1 MPPAGQRNPVRRQAA
16 NPVPRRIRID
26 DDAPPQTRTA
36 RYTGNR
42 HQNEIKNLFER
53 KINLTACHPSE

>member
-1 MPPAGQRNPVRRQAA
+1 MTLMHILKRELPDTLVIG
-16 NPVPRRIRID
+16 IS
-26 DDAPPQTRTA
+26 
-36 RYTGNR
+36 

>member
-1 MPPAGQRNPVRRQAA
+1 MPPSVQRNPAQRQAA

-26 DDAPPQTRTA
+26 ADAHPQTRTA

-53 KINLTACHPSE
+53 KIYLTACRPSE

>member
-1 MPPAGQRNPVRRQAA
+1 MPPSVQRNPAQRQTA

-26 DDAPPQTRTA
+26 ADAHPQTRTA